1 MAEEY
6 ILNEYQIKTF
16 LTGGVLVVDNVLT
29 EEELKR
35 SVQGVSETL
44 SRRGVA
50 TDDFNE
56 VSGRALGNLSS
67 TNGSGGVLDIFY
79 EDWKIDISSNPRLF
93 SITKQLWKAA
103 YCHMG
108 EAKEDLDDSDRFQWH
123 PYGAFDCDKGYMYI
137 DRIGYRLPTEV
148 SEKVGGTVNSHKK
161 KKARALQRSLTP
173 HLDCCPNTLYENAA
187 KWRPIQ
193 CFVSLT
199 DNLEP
204 NTGGFEAAQGFHRTF
219 DEWTRTRAHA
229 TIVQKEGSTR
239 DDISIP
245 APCVGEYT
253 HIRPKED
260 REIMDRVC
268 HVPVR
273 AGSCVLW
280 DNRIPHANA
289 YRHYGNVPRVVVY
302 CSFLPDVQL
311 NREYVNNQLANW
323 KARRP
328 PADTWIHVEDENA
341 GDSLESMKN
350 YTFTNLGRKL
360 IGLDPW

>member
-6 ILNEYQIKTF
+6 ILDGYQIKTF
-16 LTGGVLVVDNVLT
+16 LTDGVLVVENILT
-29 EEELKR
+29 EEELER

-50 TDDFNE
+50 VDDFNE

-79 EDWKIDISSNPRLF
+79 EDWKMDISSNPRLF
-93 SITKQLWKAA
+93 SITNQLWKAA
-103 YCHMG
+103 YCHKG
-108 EAKEDLDDSDRFQWH
+108 EAKQDLADSDRFAWH
-123 PYGAFDCDKGYMYI
+123 PYEAFDCDKGYMYI

-173 HLDCCPNTLYENAA
+173 HLDCCPDTLYENAA

-204 NTGGFEAAQGFHRTF
+204 NTGGFEAARGFHRTF
-219 DEWTRTRAHA
+219 DEWTRTRAPA
-229 TIVQKEGSTR
+229 TVAQKEGS
-239 DDISIP
+239 SH
-245 APCVGEYT
+245 ACVGEYT

-260 REIMDRVC
+260 REIMDSVC

-289 YRHYGNVPRVVVY
+289 YRHYGNVPRAVVY

-323 KARRP
+323 KAQRP
-328 PADTWIHVEDENA
+328 PADTWIHVDDEDTGE
-341 GDSLESMKN
+341 SMESMKN

-360 IGLDPW
+360 IGLDPWRPG